1 MQENLIRK
9 HTINEL
15 IDIMGDKPQNDDL
28 HVHISKN
35 KYEKIPITYPFRT
48 DDYSLIFVVKGE
60 IKVQLNLQKITIKTG
75 EIIPIKP
82 KVAVQLLKISKD
94 LEIIGICFSVDFI
107 LKNSFTKIEFDKI
120 EFFTRDNI
128 IKLKLSPSESKTA
141 TLLSEL
147 LKKYN
152 NSKEYERPFKKELI
166 KHTFGGLVFHCS
178 SVFKK
183 NNPNLELSVSRN
195 EELALRF
202 LKLLNDNFKVEK
214 SVQFYAGVLSITSGH
229 LSKVL
234 KEVSGKTAGELI
246 VDTVILEA
254 KILLGN
260 PSLSIA
266 QISDDLQFSDQSF
279 FGKYFKK
286 HSGFSPS
293 QYRNHKLKLQT

>member
-15 IDIMGDKPQNDDL
+15 IEIMGDNPQNDDL

-35 KYEKIPITYPFRT
+35 KYEEIPITYPFRT

-60 IKVQLNLQKITIKTG
+60 IKIQLNLREITIKSG
-75 EIIPIKP
+75 EIIPVKP
-82 KVAVQLLKISKD
+82 KVAVQLLKISKN

-120 EFFTRDNI
+120 EFFTRENVV
-128 IKLKLSPSESKTA
+128 KLKLSPTESKT
-141 TLLSEL
+141 TVSLSKL
-147 LKKYN
+147 LKQYN
-152 NSKEYERPFKKELI
+152 NPKESGIPFKGELI
-166 KHTFGGLVFHCS
+166 KHTFGGLIFHCS

-195 EELALRF
+195 EELAFRF
-202 LKLLNDNFKVEK
+202 LKLLNDNFKAEK
-214 SVQFYAGVLSITSGH
+214 SVQFYADVLSITSGH

-234 KEVSGKTAGELI
+234 KEVSGKTAGQLI
-246 VDTVILEA
+246 VDTVIMEA

-266 QISDDLQFSDQSF
+266 QVADELQFSDQSF

-286 HSGFSPS
+286 YSGLSPS
-293 QYRNHKLKLQT
+293 QFRNLKLQLQT